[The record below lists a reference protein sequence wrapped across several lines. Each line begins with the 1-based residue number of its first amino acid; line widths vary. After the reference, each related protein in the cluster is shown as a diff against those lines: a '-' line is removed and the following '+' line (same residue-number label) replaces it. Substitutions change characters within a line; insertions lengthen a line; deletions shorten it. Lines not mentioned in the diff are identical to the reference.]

1 VFGGFNAAWVI
12 VAALAV
18 FSVGEM
24 LSSPKSSEYAANI
37 APEDRKAMYLGF
49 SQLPIGVGWSLESYL
64 GPTLYGEYASRETV
78 SRRALEGYGLDATQ
92 IAAIP
97 NGEAFMRL
105 VELSGQPAAAMQAQ
119 LYAANEIG
127 ALWYLM
133 GSVGLVTAFGLWVY
147 GRWTYRLASG

>member
-1 VFGGFNAAWVI
+1 MVTAWVI

-64 GPTLYGEYASRETV
+64 GPTLYGEYASRETI
-78 SRRALEGYGLDATQ
+78 SRAALGDYGLDAAQ
-92 IAAIP
+92 IAVIP

-105 VELSGQPAAAMQAQ
+105 VALSGQPAPALQAQ

-127 ALWYLM
+127 SLWYLM

-147 GRWTYRLASG
+147 GRWTYRLTAT